1 MVSFLKLNYFKKAS
15 FRVANFHLI
24 WIGRGGIR
32 THDLILKRDLLYR
45 LSYTPTNVTKYILI
59 HFQNAIIINIFY
71 RKTPGLQTAVGF
83 RSVPILLF
91 NNTLWKARNNINIQT
106 IISRYFLKKLL
117 YKIEEL
123 NTELIPNELSI
134 QVPPD

>member
-24 WIGRGGIR
+24 WFGRGGIR